1 MRWRVSR
8 MVAPALVGL
17 VACGGGERANTGF
30 ATVAEASATPA
41 IVLRDDSSRSREG
54 YRVAELD
61 VLMPVAT
68 DEAAARA
75 TLQRVIDSV
84 AAADTLA
91 AAVRVT
97 GFVMG
102 EMDPE
107 TSSAELVPAM
117 RATWGPIDKAGYT
130 GSQRRSRYRTNYVV
144 LRRFGT
150 EPTEGRRP

>member
-1 MRWRVSR
+1 LA
-8 MVAPALVGL
+8 APALAGL

-30 ATVAEASATPA
+30 TEVAEASATPV
-41 IVLRDDSSRSREG
+41 ILLRDDSSRTEEG

-68 DEAAARA
+68 SEPAARA

-84 AAADTLA
+84 AAVDTLA

-102 EMDPE
+102 ALNPE
-107 TSSAELVPAM
+107 TSSADLVPAM
-117 RATWGPIDKAGYT
+117 RATWGPIDPAGYT
-130 GSQRRSRYRTNYVV
+130 GRARRSRYRTNYVV
-144 LRRFGT
+144 LRPFGT
-150 EPTEGRRP
+150 QATEGQRP